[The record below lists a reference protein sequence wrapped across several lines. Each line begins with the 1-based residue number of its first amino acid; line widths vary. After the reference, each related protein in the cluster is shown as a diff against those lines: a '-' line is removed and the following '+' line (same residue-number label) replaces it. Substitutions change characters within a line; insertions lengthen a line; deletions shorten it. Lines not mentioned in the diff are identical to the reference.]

1 MPWAALP
8 SPRGQPPGR
17 LGQALR
23 LVDQTLDPFFIA
35 QVRDRRCVLF
45 AGAGLS
51 AAAGFPSWAQLL
63 QGVAASA
70 RQQLPDLK
78 TAGLDA
84 LVAEGKLLEAA
95 AYLRDTMGAAGFHAA
110 LGEQLQKKDV
120 APSALHQLIAR
131 FQFRA
136 IVTTNFDPL
145 IERAFGGALPVAT
158 QVDAKDLARYLAEDR
173 PFVFKVHGDIARPE
187 TIILTSEE
195 FARATVDNKAFKTA
209 FNALLLTSPLLFVGY
224 SHSDPDFDLFLRE
237 NVQVFGHEGAR
248 RYALMRALDEKDTI
262 LQGLLK
268 EKSVTVLP
276 YQQHDEVPAFFER
289 LLQTTQAP
297 AGKVTRRPPRAALPG
312 GLKNDR
318 VVTMRTSAARA
329 RPGARLA
336 VVIPG
341 LMGSQLAVREPAG
354 EEKSI
359 WLNPV
364 RLLMGAMAELDL
376 AAPKP
381 RRVSAPKMLAQ
392 FSEPL
397 VNALAASR
405 EVLPFPYDWRLDY
418 RENAARLAEFLE
430 RECAKGTHCDLVA
443 INEGGLLARAFLADY
458 RGDWRRLHGE
468 RGGRVVLLGT
478 ANHGT
483 FQSVLMLL
491 GEHSL
496 VKALG
501 MLDLKH
507 KREDIRRIFASF
519 PSLYQMLPSPR
530 LNAAWRAL
538 YERKSWGACEV
549 SAEFLADGLKF
560 HEEIAE
566 AIDADR
572 MVAVL
577 GDGQPTVVSVDD
589 PERLDRQPQWAMT
602 SEGDGTVAHS
612 DARLEKAGRAVPT
625 YYAPV
630 EHSALGTDGNVARAV
645 VEILERGMT
654 TLLASGPKAAP

>member
-1 MPWAALP
+1 VK
-8 SPRGQPPGR
+8 
-17 LGQALR
+17 

-35 QVRDRRCVLF
+35 QVRNRRCVLF

-51 AAAGFPSWAQLL
+51 AGAGFPSWVQLV
-63 QGVAASA
+63 QGVAQAA
-70 RQQLPDLK
+70 RQQVPDLK

-84 LVAEGKLLEAA
+84 LVAKGELPEVA
-95 AYLRDTMGAAGFHAA
+95 AYLRGTMGVDAFHAA
-110 LGEQLQKKDV
+110 LSARLQQQDV

-145 IERAFGGALPVAT
+145 IERASGGLLPVAT
-158 QVDAKDLARYLAEDR
+158 QVDAKDLARYLAEDT

-187 TIILTSEE
+187 TIILTSDE
-195 FARATVDNKAFKTA
+195 FARAMVDNKVLKSA

-224 SHSDPDFDLFLRE
+224 SHSDKDFDLFLRE

-248 RYALMRALDEKDTI
+248 RYALMQALDERDTI
-262 LQGLLK
+262 LQDLLK

-276 YQQHDEVPAFFER
+276 YAQHAEVPAFFER

-297 AGKVTRRPPRAALPG
+297 AGKVTRKLPRAALPG
-312 GLKNDR
+312 SLQNDR
-318 VVTMRTSAARA
+318 VVTARASTARA

-341 LMGSQLAVREPAG
+341 MLGSQLAVREKSG
-354 EEKSI
+354 EDKSI
-359 WLNPV
+359 WLNV
-364 RLLMGAMAELDL
+364 LRLVMGAMSELDMT
-376 AAPKP
+376 APHA
-381 RRVSAPKMLAQ
+381 RRVSAPRMLAQ

-397 VNALAASR
+397 VNALAAGR

-418 RENAARLAEFLE
+418 RQNAARLSEFLE
-430 RECAKGTHCDLVA
+430 RECANGTHCDLVA

-458 RGDWRRLHGE
+458 RGDWRRLHGD
-468 RGGRVVLLGT
+468 RGGRVVMLGT
-478 ANHGT
+478 AHHGT
-483 FQSVLMLL
+483 FQAVLTLL
-491 GEHSL
+491 GEDSL
-496 VKALG
+496 TKALG
-501 MLDLKH
+501 KIDLKH
-507 KREDIRRIFASF
+507 RREDIRRVFASF

-549 SAEFLADGLKF
+549 SAELLADGLKF
-560 HEEIAE
+560 QEEIAE
-566 AIDADR
+566 AIDPDR

-577 GDGQPTVVSVDD
+577 GDGQSTVVSVDN
-589 PERLDRQPQWAMT
+589 PERLDQHPQWAMT
-602 SEGDGTVAHS
+602 SEGDGTVAHPC
-612 DARLEKAGRAVPT
+612 ARLEKGGRTVPT

-630 EHSALGTDGNVARAV
+630 DHGTLGTDAAVARAV
-645 VEILERGMT
+645 VDILDRGTT
-654 TLLASGPKAAP
+654 TLLATAPQVAR